1 LKAHYAQTELFIL
14 CCCFRLDGSPVLS
27 GLRRLSYFLGA
38 ARTADLLGIADFLLL
53 AEGLFEAFGDRGVL
67 GGGGGYKGRH
77 KKKTI

>member
-1 LKAHYAQTELFIL
+1 M
-14 CCCFRLDGSPVLS
+14 LS

-67 GGGGGYKGRH
+67 GGGGDRRGGI
-77 KKKTI
+77 KKKNLKTINTIHTGATA